1 MTGTSDVVAC
11 KAASGGPSGPMH
23 RLSIRFGLP
32 VTRAAVPAQHG
43 APQES
48 GCDLPIEVLEEVVCC
63 ELDLLVTPLGC
74 PVVAGDQPH
83 SMHAAEVAV
92 HERVPGLRLL
102 GGAFGE
108 AEVPGGVFLPG
119 VGLEE
124 RVLLACARLDVLPA
138 GAEDVL
144 ACVDQFLR
152 MPDGVRVQTVRGQGL
167 ILADGTVVGTD
178 S

>member
-1 MTGTSDVVAC
+1 M
-11 KAASGGPSGPMH
+11 
-23 RLSIRFGLP
+23 
-32 VTRAAVPAQHG
+32 
-43 APQES
+43 
-48 GCDLPIEVLEEVVCC
+48 CC
-63 ELDLLVTPLGC
+63 ELDLLVAPLGC

-119 VGLEE
+119 VGLEK

-138 GAEDVL
+138 EAKDVL

-167 ILADGTVVGTD
+167 MFADGTAVGTD

>member
-1 MTGTSDVVAC
+1 V
-11 KAASGGPSGPMH
+11 
-23 RLSIRFGLP
+23 
-32 VTRAAVPAQHG
+32 
-43 APQES
+43 
-48 GCDLPIEVLEEVVCC
+48 
-63 ELDLLVTPLGC
+63 
-74 PVVAGDQPH
+74 
-83 SMHAAEVAV
+83 HAAEVAV

-138 GAEDVL
+138 GAQDVL
-144 ACVDQFLR
+144 ARVDQFLCV
-152 MPDGVRVQTVRGQGL
+152 PDGVRVQTVRGQAL
-167 ILADGTVVGTD
+167 IFIDGRVVGTD